1 MTGQGVYDSRYMA
14 KRPTDPNQLAK
25 LILDI
30 STGQVQPDADG
41 KNPFAVALGRRGGL
55 VGGHARAASL
65 SKAKRSSI
73 AKAAAKARWKDVKK
87 KGGTK

>member
-1 MTGQGVYDSRYMA
+1 MLFHMA

-30 STGQVQPDADG
+30 STGQVQPDSDG

-55 VGGHARAASL
+55 VGGHARAAAL
-65 SKAKRSSI
+65 TPAKRKAI
-73 AKAAAKARWKDVKK
+73 AAKAAKARWKDVKK
-87 KGGTK
+87 KGGK